1 MNMAT
6 AENLAP
12 TLLAEQSLEI
22 VVYENHAQDCRYG
35 DVGDTAPTVTS
46 RYGTGGG
53 QHTSDCEIN
62 RKRSDGQYGL

>member
-22 VVYENHAQDCRYG
+22 AVYENHAQDCRYD
-35 DVGDTAPTVTS
+35 DVGNVAPTCVS
-46 RYGTGGG
+46 RYGTGGAI
-53 QHTSDCEIN
+53 HH
-62 RKRSDGQYGL
+62 